1 MDQNGIRQV
10 VNQFT
15 RKKELFYTSYSLNS
29 FFTISDL
36 YRLLI
41 LIDKH
46 YDYFLKDSF
55 DVISDWHNIEHFEF
69 NDKQDYELL
78 ICPSLFYHE
87 GIELKKDP
95 INDAFSISINPD
107 SNYLIFNIYADLYT
121 DIRYGLDEKNQYYK
135 IIQSHAAELNRKK
148 LSNFLKELEVVLDG
162 KISEYNTDNHLTK
175 ESIFKY
181 GFRDNAALI
190 EDDYKDEL

>member
-1 MDQNGIRQV
+1 MDQNGIGQV

-29 FFTISDL
+29 YFTISDL

-46 YDYFLKDSF
+46 YDYLLKDRF
-55 DVISDWHNIEHFEF
+55 DVISDWHNIEHFGF
-69 NDKQDYELL
+69 NDKKDYELL
-78 ICPSLFYHE
+78 ICPSLFYQE
-87 GIELKKDP
+87 SIDVKKGF
-95 INDAFSISINPD
+95 ISDAFSISIIPNN
-107 SNYLIFNIYADLYT
+107 NYLIFNLYADLYT
-121 DIRYGLDEKNQYYK
+121 NIRYGLDEKNQYYK
-135 IIQSHAAELNRKK
+135 IVQSQAAELNREK
-148 LSNFLKELEVVLDG
+148 LTNFLKELEVVLDG

-181 GFRDNAALI
+181 GFRDSAALI
-190 EDDYKDEL
+190 EDDYNDEL